1 VKLELQK
8 LLKKIENCCVCA
20 HALPF
25 KPNPVVRASTSA
37 RLLIIGQ
44 APGTK
49 VQQTGIPWND
59 RSGDRLRSWLNLEKE
74 QFYNRDLI
82 AITPMGFCYP
92 GVDKNGGDKPPRSE
106 CAPLWHADLRNLMP
120 NIQLTL
126 LVGAHAQ
133 KYYLGEKRKATMGET
148 VRAWKE
154 YLPHFIP
161 LPHPSWRNTAW
172 LHRNPWFDS
181 ELIPELRHYVSAVA
195 CGFIPCK

>member
-1 VKLELQK
+1 MQRELQK
-8 LLKKIENCCVCA
+8 LLKKIENCRVCA

-25 KPNPVVRASTSA
+25 RPNPVVRASTSA

-49 VQQTGIPWND
+49 VHQSNIPWND
-59 RSGDRLRSWLNLEKE
+59 RSGDRLRSWLDLDRE

-82 AITPMGFCYP
+82 ALTPMGFCYP
-92 GVDKNGGDKPPRSE
+92 GIDKNGGDKPPRPE
-106 CAPLWHADLRNLMP
+106 CAPLWHVALRNLMP

-133 KYYLGEKRKATMGET
+133 RYYLGENRKATMGET
-148 VRAWKE
+148 VRAWAD
-154 YLPHFIP
+154 YLPNFIP

-172 LHRNPWFDS
+172 LNRNSWFDN
-181 ELIPELRHYVSAVA
+181 ELIPELRHYVKIAFNVD
-195 CGFIPCK
+195 C